1 MLDDP
6 FGAEKNAAKEELVAA
21 RETELVAS
29 ERRIYA
35 VHHFAS
41 SGNLNQ
47 WFPMVHYGS
56 RIHSPS

>member
-29 ERRIYA
+29 CNGVDYMSYKVKAGRSE
-35 VHHFAS
+35 
-41 SGNLNQ
+41 N
-47 WFPMVHYGS
+47 
-56 RIHSPS
+56 